1 MYINSIIITITII
14 TPLMIT
20 DRVCPISRHLFHWHD
35 ARCGDDND
43 AHNEAVSCPFTDR
56 HVAVHT
62 CALNL
67 LLARSA
73 FYENVD
79 SLCRSMEAYISL
91 EMILDSG
98 EFRDDVSEG
107 SERCVKR
114 LSKFTVRENAGLLRG
129 LTPFAS

>member
-1 MYINSIIITITII
+1 
-14 TPLMIT
+14 
-20 DRVCPISRHLFHWHD
+20 
-35 ARCGDDND
+35 
-43 AHNEAVSCPFTDR
+43 
-56 HVAVHT
+56 
-62 CALNL
+62 
-67 LLARSA
+67 
-73 FYENVD
+73 
-79 SLCRSMEAYISL
+79 MEAYISL